1 MSSCH
6 CSTEIREIEFN
17 AGADGLGGASLNI
30 CKKGNAVA
38 KKSRNVDGIEC
49 AVETFVTG
57 GCDADILTF
66 FDIPL
71 PSTFDISTEYVEIS
85 DVGGGDE

>member
-1 MSSCH
+1 M
-6 CSTEIREIEFN
+6 EFSE
-17 AGADGLGGASLNI
+17 GADGLGGASLNI

-38 KKSRNVDGIEC
+38 KKSRNVDGIGC

-66 FDIPL
+66 VDIPL
-71 PSTFDISTEYVEIS
+71 PSTFNISTEYVEFP